1 MLPVLSS
8 LGRGKKRDTGNGA
21 GREVSS
27 TDMNTRAPNEKIG
40 VNISEIL
47 DSVGSRRARLATW
60 LREIDL
66 KFQITYSVTTS

>member
-8 LGRGKKRDTGNGA
+8 LGCGKKRDAGNGA

-27 TDMNTRAPNEKIG
+27 THINTRVLNEKIG

-47 DSVGSRRARLATW
+47 DSVGSCRSLP
-60 LREIDL
+60 
-66 KFQITYSVTTS
+66 